1 MTTPPQSA
9 PPSGAPTASV
19 LHRLRELTPT
29 LNPTMLRVAE
39 AILTDPT
46 SAGTLAITALAQQA
60 DAAPATVSR
69 LATRLGFE
77 GWPALRSAIAT
88 ENGRAAGSGW
98 GRDIGS
104 EIAPEDS
111 PRAVLDVLAGTAAS
125 ALRTSSAEL
134 DLDQVARAAEAI
146 ARADHVHL
154 HGEWGDGI
162 PARELYLRLLRIG
175 VPAWIHD
182 GGSTTLAAVRNTLG
196 ARDVVLVLN
205 RSGDAP
211 DDLAFVERS
220 REQGATT
227 IAVHGAPD
235 SPLAATVEIS
245 VFTGV
250 RNGGQWTQNFAGRT
264 SDMLATS
271 LIWLLVAQIRSADA
285 SMRYITDGTFPPA
298 PDTSR
303 T

>member
-60 DAAPATVSR
+60 DA
-69 LATRLGFE
+69 
-77 GWPALRSAIAT
+77 
-88 ENGRAAGSGW
+88 
-98 GRDIGS
+98 
-104 EIAPEDS
+104 APEDS

-298 PDTSR
+298 PDTSNTTPTTR
-303 T
+303 RKDRSS